1 MLKLNTILA
10 ATALVVAVFGSTP
23 LGHAAADMVLPTNS
37 VGAAQLKANA
47 VAGKKIRK
55 DAVTGAKVKDGTL
68 LAADFK
74 AGQLPAGRQG
84 PKGDAGP
91 QGPNGDP
98 GLPGPKGDAGSPG
111 QPGSPGV
118 SAWEKREGG
127 AKALAPGE
135 TGVAIVV
142 CTAGNKPLGGG
153 FAASVGLEILASIP
167 NGDVGWYVWAK
178 NADSQATTLRA
189 WVICAKVG

>member
-1 MLKLNTILA
+1 MLKFNTILA

-23 LGHAAADMVLPTNS
+23 LGHAAELMLARNS
-37 VGAAQLKANA
+37 VGAAQLTRNA
-47 VAGKKIRK
+47 VTGVKIRK
-55 DAVTGAKVKDGTL
+55 DAVTGAKVKNGTL

-74 AGQLPAGRQG
+74 AGQVPAGPQG
-84 PKGDAGP
+84 PKGDPGP
-91 QGPNGDP
+91 QGPKGDP

-135 TGVAIVV
+135 TGVAIVM

-153 FAASVGLEILASIP
+153 FTANVGLEVLASIP
-167 NGDVGWYVWAK
+167 NGDGGWYVWAK
-178 NADSQATTLRA
+178 NADSQATTLHA